1 MNKNLDLV
9 ADELF
14 GKIRTQFPKIKLRD
28 EESQPTDEPD
38 LARFFEFDFE
48 RNGVPLGS
56 VSVNVSDDEGLI
68 VTYSNDIVENQPNGV
83 KKLWFNFL
91 KELREFSRQKFMN
104 FETRDVSKS
113 NLDKR
118 DYKFMAKQHGETNM
132 SESKLWGNSKTSYQ
146 DLGETRL
153 IIKHSQPV
161 NTDIAAGRTMHIE
174 AIYIE
179 NTGGERFRYPHRH
192 LNGARAMAEHIAH
205 GGNPYDDIGQYVVG
219 LSEEMTSLRKF
230 KGYVNRTP
238 VVSEA
243 MGSINTRVIERL
255 EEIKK
260 EVHGLQRTSYYEQFA
275 ESFTKSESREIPEDI
290 VNDWI
295 DRLTIRTFNEEL
307 KGVFPFIY
315 KLVGEEINPIKTI
328 GIEELLTAET
338 MDAQQQF
345 VNDIDEMQDYESYLN
360 KLVGEGVDIF
370 SNDNE
375 AAQAAIDKLNELVS
389 QEFPVGTDGSNAIE
403 SLSDVLDD
411 DELND
416 IFKELADVN
425 PEMDVRDILK
435 DYIKIKDE
443 ENGTDI
449 LSQINFGPEGAEEA
463 PIEEP
468 AAEPVAPAAPAMAA
482 PEAPAAPAMAA
493 PEAPMPAPMAES
505 DDKDIPFDGPYK
517 KPGDNKDQF
526 GNTVKNPARHAAKK
540 GMKAAI
546 EKAKKAG
553 MKAEDTIRIFGEE
566 VTLADAIQRAGLSL
580 HEFFNQEYQ
589 ESGDEL
595 VEFVKSM
602 FDDETGRFPKGE
614 TGVMISVEKKFGEEA
629 LQKAKHVISELST
642 SAESSDIMKLA
653 GLKKLDSMRSDNLS
667 EAPPA
672 PAAPAA
678 KDALAPAPK
687 AKDALAPAPKLSYM
701 DQFRKAVGIPVGG
714 TVAAPVAPAPAAQ
727 AIGTTAA
734 TGNAPAG
741 TPGQRPNMTRDPRLL
756 TNIDGGAGAIAG
768 AQAGKV
774 KTAPA
779 GQAAQPKPAAPAQS
793 TMAPGPATGSQAPTA
808 QAAVDTAKLGLAAG
822 SPALQPQQAAAPA
835 TGAAPVDPTAA
846 VNPLSG
852 KSPTTGAAPVDP
864 ATGSPADP
872 TASVNPMS
880 GKRVVGTNQPAAE
893 STTFANDELS
903 RIINLVHHR

>member
-28 EESQPTDEPD
+28 EESQPTDEPN

-68 VTYSNDIVENQPNGV
+68 VTYSNDIVENQPDGV

-132 SESKLWGNSKTSYQ
+132 TESKLWGNSKTSYQ

-179 NTGGERFRYPHRH
+179 NAGGERFRYPHRH

-205 GGNPYDDIGQYVVG
+205 GGNPYDEIGQYVVG

-275 ESFTKSESREIPEDI
+275 ESFTKSESKEIPEDV

-315 KLVGEEINPIKTI
+315 KLVGEEINPVKTV

-338 MDAQQQF
+338 MDTQQQL

-360 KLVGEGVDIF
+360 KLVGEGIDIF
-370 SNDNE
+370 SDDNE

-403 SLSDVLDD
+403 SLSDILDD

-416 IFKELADVN
+416 IFKELADVD

-449 LSQINFGPEGAEEA
+449 LSQINFGEEGAEEA

-468 AAEPVAPAAPAMAA
+468 AAEPVAPQPMPA
-482 PEAPAAPAMAA
+482 PEAPAMPA

-505 DDKDIPFDGPYK
+505 DDKDPPFDPDPK
-517 KPGDNKDQF
+517 KSDKDQF
-526 GNTVKNPARHAAKK
+526 GNEIKHRAKHLAKK
-540 GMKAAI
+540 GMKSAI

-566 VTLADAIQRAGLSL
+566 VTLADAIQRAGFSL
-580 HEFFNQEYQ
+580 HEFFDQEYQ

-629 LQKAKHVISELST
+629 LQKAQHVMSELST

-653 GLKKLDSMRSDNLS
+653 GLE
-667 EAPPA
+667 EAPGGMDTIA
-672 PAAPAA
+672 SQQMQRQAAPARSGQMDKMKSA
-678 KDALAPAPK
+678 GPENLRLQKLAGIPATQK
-687 AKDALAPAPKLSYM
+687 TATLV
-701 DQFRKAVGIPVGG
+701 RKA
-714 TVAAPVAPAPAAQ
+714 
-727 AIGTTAA
+727 
-734 TGNAPAG
+734 
-741 TPGQRPNMTRDPRLL
+741 GQDEWG
-756 TNIDGGAGAIAG
+756 DGGDDAW
-768 AQAGKV
+768 
-774 KTAPA
+774 
-779 GQAAQPKPAAPAQS
+779 
-793 TMAPGPATGSQAPTA
+793 
-808 QAAVDTAKLGLAAG
+808 
-822 SPALQPQQAAAPA
+822 
-835 TGAAPVDPTAA
+835 
-846 VNPLSG
+846 
-852 KSPTTGAAPVDP
+852 
-864 ATGSPADP
+864 
-872 TASVNPMS
+872 
-880 GKRVVGTNQPAAE
+880 
-893 STTFANDELS
+893 
-903 RIINLVHHR
+903 

>member
-1 MNKNLDLV
+1 
-9 ADELF
+9 
-14 GKIRTQFPKIKLRD
+14 
-28 EESQPTDEPD
+28 
-38 LARFFEFDFE
+38 
-48 RNGVPLGS
+48 
-56 VSVNVSDDEGLI
+56 
-68 VTYSNDIVENQPNGV
+68 
-83 KKLWFNFL
+83 
-91 KELREFSRQKFMN
+91 
-104 FETRDVSKS
+104 
-113 NLDKR
+113 
-118 DYKFMAKQHGETNM
+118 
-132 SESKLWGNSKTSYQ
+132 
-146 DLGETRL
+146 
-153 IIKHSQPV
+153 
-161 NTDIAAGRTMHIE
+161 
-174 AIYIE
+174 
-179 NTGGERFRYPHRH
+179 
-192 LNGARAMAEHIAH
+192 
-205 GGNPYDDIGQYVVG
+205 
-219 LSEEMTSLRKF
+219 MTSLRKF

-667 EAPPA
+667 EAPPV
-672 PAAPAA
+672 PAGTFDPAVQKHQQELIA
-678 KDALAPAPK
+678 KGAKITADGKMGPATK
-687 AKDALAPAPKLSYM
+687 AAQA
-701 DQFRKAVGIPVGG
+701 QFGIS
-714 TVAAPVAPAPAAQ
+714 PAAQ

-893 STTFANDELS
+893 STTFANAELS
-903 RIINLVHHR
+903 RIISLVHHR

>member
-28 EESQPTDEPD
+28 EESQPTDEPN

-56 VSVNVSDDEGLI
+56 ISVNISDEEGLI

-132 SESKLWGNSKTSYQ
+132 TESKLWGNSKTSYQ

-179 NTGGERFRYPHRH
+179 NAGGERFRYPHRH

-219 LSEEMTSLRKF
+219 LSEEMASLRKF

-275 ESFTKSESREIPEDI
+275 ESFTKSESREIPEDV

-370 SNDNE
+370 SDDNE

-468 AAEPVAPAAPAMAA
+468 AAEPVAP
-482 PEAPAAPAMAA
+482 EAPAMAA

-553 MKAEDTIRIFGEE
+553 MKAEDTIHIFGEE

-580 HEFFNQEYQ
+580 HEFFDQEYQ

-667 EAPPA
+667 EAPPV
-672 PAAPAA
+672 PAGTFDPAVQKLQQELIA
-678 KDALAPAPK
+678 KGAKITADGKMGPATK
-687 AKDALAPAPKLSYM
+687 AAQA
-701 DQFRKAVGIPVGG
+701 QFGIS
-714 TVAAPVAPAPAAQ
+714 PAAQ

-774 KTAPA
+774 KTAPV

-793 TMAPGPATGSQAPTA
+793 TMAPGPA
-808 QAAVDTAKLGLAAG
+808 KLGLAAG
-822 SPALQPQQAAAPA
+822 SPALQPQQAAAPTA
-835 TGAAPVDPTAA
+835 QADPTDPTA
-846 VNPLSG
+846 P
-852 KSPTTGAAPVDP
+852 
-864 ATGSPADP
+864 
-872 TASVNPMS
+872 VNPMS
-880 GKRVVGTNQPAAE
+880 GKRVAGNNQPAAE